1 VNSAIH
7 EQCSELLLIA
17 LYSTVQLACT
27 VNTKQQNAASYN
39 NPLFTSV
46 TSRPPALKQCRHE
59 GASSGA
65 HYTSSISWHQ
75 DWPRDILF
83 FLVIYI
89 FFLIIGKTTIF
100 ISCRS
105 KEEERGK
112 VELGAFVCFYF
123 FKVFL
128 KNLNFILFFLN

>member
-1 VNSAIH
+1 VDQWFVNYGVDSLSKT
-7 EQCSELLLIA
+7 QN
-17 LYSTVQLACT
+17 STF
-27 VNTKQQNAASYN
+27 KIGN

-65 HYTSSISWHQ
+65 PYTSSISWHQ